1 MLSSSLRGKKHPFRL
16 SLCTAFVLLATS
28 STVAAAEIADA
39 DDGDATTAK
48 SSEKRVQALEHIY
61 VTGTSVKNYTES
73 ANKAALK
80 MILSQRETPQ
90 AVTVITNQM
99 MQDWQTVNIDEIL
112 EHATGFYAKRGASLD
127 RTRFS
132 VRGGN
137 VNLIQIDGVQQFP
150 GGRRPNVNGDA
161 VAYERVEIVRGA
173 NGLLTGVGDPT
184 ATVNLVRKRATSS
197 EFKGSVAASAGSW
210 NNYRT
215 EVDVASGLNEEGTV
229 RGRLVAAHYDRDS
242 YIERYSQ
249 KKTSI
254 YSTVEADLTDYTLLR
269 LGVEYADTAS
279 KGAINSHSQP
289 YFYAD
294 GTRYQGR
301 RGDTGMTAKWSSWPI
316 EEYTYFAGLDHAFE
330 NDWQLHA
337 IATYNTIEMQ
347 GGQLFF
353 VYPVSAIN
361 PDGSSDEGFDYSAVI
376 SSSEDKQKTFDISL
390 QGPVE
395 LFGRTHDVIL
405 SYNQFKR
412 ERTSFGNEAD
422 QTTISLEG
430 LNFHD
435 WTGDVPRYPFKDLGR
450 NSLTV
455 TDSNGGFVAVRVNP
469 HDDAKLII
477 GARITNWEYDIDL
490 YNPKSGQFLK
500 NRYHEKVDTEL
511 TPYVG
516 LVVDVSDQ
524 YSVYASYTEAFQP
537 QAYFDIND
545 KMLDPSTGESYE
557 FGVKGELLE
566 DTLNFTAA
574 VYRNVENGLAIVDP
588 NYPDSYLTPQGNR
601 PYIQR
606 GKGDTTEGFEIEF
619 TGSIN
624 EQWNISLGLSK
635 HDTESKDG
643 EKLRT
648 DQPKEMVNLYT
659 TYDFSNFIEGFTAG
673 VGINWQGSFYAI
685 PTRPLPGGKSEP
697 YKITQSS
704 GALINL
710 MAKYEV
716 SEQLSVSL
724 NVNNLLDEHY
734 YNSISSWDGYVM
746 HGEPLN
752 WQLGMRYSF

>member
-1 MLSSSLRGKKHPFRL
+1 MRSSSPRTINHSLTL
-16 SLCTAFVLLATS
+16 SLCATFVLFSLHGNAH
-28 STVAAAEIADA
+28 AAEVADDMLAADA
-39 DDGDATTAK
+39 AGDGRAQ
-48 SSEKRVQALEHIY
+48 ELEHIY

-132 VRGGN
+132 VRGGD

-184 ATVNLVRKRATSS
+184 ATVNLVRKRATSD
-197 EFKGSVAASAGSW
+197 EFKGSVAVSAGSW
-210 NNYRT
+210 NNYRA
-215 EVDVASGLNEEGTV
+215 EVDVASGLNQEGSI
-229 RGRLVAAHYDRDS
+229 RGRFVAAHYERDS

-249 KKTSI
+249 EKTSI

-294 GTRYQGR
+294 GSRYQGR

-316 EEYTYFAGLDHAFE
+316 EEYTYFVGLDHAFE

-353 VYPVSAIN
+353 VYPDGPVN
-361 PDGSSDEGFDYSAVI
+361 PDGSSDNGFGYSAVI
-376 SSSEDKQKTFDISL
+376 SSSEDEQKTIDLSL

-395 LFGRTHDVIL
+395 LFGRTHDVIF

-450 NSLTV
+450 DSLTV
-455 TDSNGGFVAVRVNP
+455 TDSNGGFVAARVNP
-469 HDDAKLII
+469 HDDVKLIV
-477 GARITNWEYDIDL
+477 GARLTNWEYDIDL
-490 YNPKSGQFLK
+490 YDPNNGKFLR
-500 NRYHEKVDTEL
+500 NRYHEKVDTEV
-511 TPYVG
+511 TPYAGV
-516 LVVDVSDQ
+516 VVDINEQ
-524 YSVYASYTEAFQP
+524 YSVYASYTEAFHP

-557 FGVKGELLE
+557 LGVKGELLD

-574 VYRNVENGLAIVDP
+574 VYRNVENGLAIADP

-606 GKGDTTEGFEIEF
+606 GEGDTTEGFEVEF

-635 HDTESKDG
+635 HKTESKDG
-643 EKLRT
+643 KELLT
-648 DQPKEMVNLYT
+648 DQPKELINLYT
-659 TYDFSNFIEGFTAG
+659 TYDFSEFVDGLTAG
-673 VGINWQGSFYAI
+673 LGINWQGSFYAI
-685 PTRPLPGGKSEP
+685 PQRPLPGGGSEA

-704 GALINL
+704 GALLNL
-710 MAKYEV
+710 MARYEV

-724 NVNNLLDEHY
+724 NFNNLLDESY
-734 YNSISSWDGYVM
+734 YSSISSWDGYVM
-746 HGEPLN
+746 HGEPFN
-752 WQLGMRYSF
+752 WQLGMRYRF